1 MRGRVVA
8 AVAVAWL
15 ALMTSSSSVAA
26 GEERRKE
33 SPAKRLYDDKLMPNS
48 GYKKLI
54 RPVDNTSESLTVR
67 IGLRLTSI
75 IDVVSV
81 ISRSSRRQQKQVVIV
96 YLLAPIKIHK
106 INSNGN
112 NYKIVLNGQKG
123 SMSTYRCPQS
133 IHALVAK
140 I

>member
-1 MRGRVVA
+1 MRGHVVA
-8 AVAVAWL
+8 AAVAWL
-15 ALMTSSSSVAA
+15 ALMTSSSVAA
-26 GEERRKE
+26 AAAAGQERRIE
-33 SPAKRLYDDKLMPNS
+33 SPAKRLYDNKLMPNS

-81 ISRSSRRQQKQVVIV
+81 RRSSRRQQKQVDVI

-112 NYKIVLNGQKG
+112 NYHIVLNGQKG
-123 SMSTYRCPQS
+123 LMSTYICPQ
-133 IHALVAK
+133 
-140 I
+140 